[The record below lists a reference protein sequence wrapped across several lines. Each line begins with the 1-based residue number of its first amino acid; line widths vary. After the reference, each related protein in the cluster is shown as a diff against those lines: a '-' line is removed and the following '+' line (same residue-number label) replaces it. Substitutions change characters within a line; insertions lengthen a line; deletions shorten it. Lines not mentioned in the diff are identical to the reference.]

1 MVLSLSFSLCL
12 SILPSTAAQQIDATC
27 SPLGL
32 LVSRLLQQHERCDLA
47 LDLLGFARI
56 PNSRFLF
63 PFAILQSR
71 DPSREAGGESYRRCL
86 GDLRIGSFFLCLDSK
101 RMDRLRNVMRERERR
116 GGREFTDSREK
127 KEGATNWKL
136 RDREER
142 ETEKKKENEAWKK
155 LTA

>member
-101 RMDRLRNVMRERERR
+101 RMDRLRNVMREREEGGGGSSRTVEKRKRERR
-116 GGREFTDSREK
+116 TGSCATGKRERPRKRKRMKRGR
-127 KEGATNWKL
+127 N
-136 RDREER
+136 
-142 ETEKKKENEAWKK
+142 
-155 LTA
+155 

>member
-1 MVLSLSFSLCL
+1 
-12 SILPSTAAQQIDATC
+12 
-27 SPLGL
+27 
-32 LVSRLLQQHERCDLA
+32 LA